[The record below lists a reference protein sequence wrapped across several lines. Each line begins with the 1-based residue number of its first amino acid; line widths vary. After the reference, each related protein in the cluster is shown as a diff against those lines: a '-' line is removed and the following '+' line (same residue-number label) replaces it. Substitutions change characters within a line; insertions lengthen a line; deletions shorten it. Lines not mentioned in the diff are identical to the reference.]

1 MKKRAA
7 VIVILALALF
17 TLSAETYREG
27 ITFKATDR
35 TWNTFTKYCS
45 TTTGKADAKAQEILR
60 SGKDSAFATYTKILT
75 FYPDGSLVVS
85 NTTYTEIYRIEYY
98 VSEGRVL
105 IPRSESNTVFGT
117 AYPITAG
124 EDIDYIHFGYIADD
138 GMSMSTNPNIIENG
152 NYFMLYR

>member
-1 MKKRAA
+1 MRKRAA

-17 TLSAETYREG
+17 TLSANDFKSG

-35 TWNTFTKYCS
+35 TWAAFTKYCS

-60 SGKDSAFATYTKILT
+60 GGKESAFGTYTKILT
-75 FYPDGSLVVS
+75 FYTDGSLIVS
-85 NTTYTEIYRIEYY
+85 NTTYTEIYRVEYC

-105 IPRSESNTVFGT
+105 IPRSASNTVFGT
-117 AYPITAG
+117 DYPITAG
-124 EDIDYIHFGYIADD
+124 ENIDYIHFGYIADD